1 VSNAYVVFGGAA
13 GVNLRLDLLN
23 GTNGFLLT
31 VADPANGVRLGSALS
46 NAGDVNGDGF
56 DDIIVGAKLTDAHG
70 EAEAGVSYVVF
81 GKAGGFGSVI
91 NVDELDGTNGFRIEG
106 AQEGDHLG
114 IAVSNAGD
122 VNGDGYDDLL
132 VGTESGGNTYLLF
145 GSGTGFAPTIDL
157 ASLSGSQGIRLE
169 GGFTISS
176 VSAAGDVD
184 GDGFDDIMIGASN
197 AVSGTEMTG
206 ASYVIFG
213 STFLNPSVHYVLG
226 TAGDD
231 VLDGAAPGVD
241 VVMGG
246 VGNDELSGNTDDVLN
261 GGAGDDVFH
270 FAGIGS
276 RIVGGSGFDT
286 LKLSGGGL
294 LNLTNLNAVAH
305 YGAITGV
312 EQIDMSDGVGGQL
325 VFTATDLRHLSDE
338 QHQFFILGDTTD
350 QVSIG
355 GGWTAGSNQTIDG
368 TAFKVFTLGVSTL
381 FVEAEIGSVAA

>member
-1 VSNAYVVFGGAA
+1 MIVGARGVNANGNLSSGASYVVFGTASGFPTTLSVDDLNGTNGFRLDGVAVMDNAGFAVTGCDINGDGLDDLVVSAPFGGKVYVDFGHTGPYAATETLAGGVAFFDSFATVIGRDVANAGDINGDGVSDLIIGRPAGAAIVYGNSSLSGNFDLAELDGTNGFIASNGAFAGGVVSGGGDINGDGYDDVLIGTEGPVSNAYVVFGGAA

-169 GGFTISS
+169 
-176 VSAAGDVD
+176 AG
-184 GDGFDDIMIGASN
+184 
-197 AVSGTEMTG
+197 
-206 ASYVIFG
+206 
-213 STFLNPSVHYVLG
+213 LR
-226 TAGDD
+226 
-231 VLDGAAPGVD
+231 
-241 VVMGG
+241 
-246 VGNDELSGNTDDVLN
+246 
-261 GGAGDDVFH
+261 
-270 FAGIGS
+270 S
-276 RIVGGSGFDT
+276 R
-286 LKLSGGGL
+286 
-294 LNLTNLNAVAH
+294 
-305 YGAITGV
+305 
-312 EQIDMSDGVGGQL
+312 
-325 VFTATDLRHLSDE
+325 R
-338 QHQFFILGDTTD
+338 
-350 QVSIG
+350 
-355 GGWTAGSNQTIDG
+355 
-368 TAFKVFTLGVSTL
+368 
-381 FVEAEIGSVAA
+381 